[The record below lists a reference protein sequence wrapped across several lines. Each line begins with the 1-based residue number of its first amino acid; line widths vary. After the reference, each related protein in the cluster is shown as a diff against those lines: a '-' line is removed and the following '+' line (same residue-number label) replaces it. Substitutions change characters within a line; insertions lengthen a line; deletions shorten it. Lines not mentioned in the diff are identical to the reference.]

1 MPSSKAISNKP
12 KARRMLLTSALILCS
27 VAFMLN
33 YLPTHTTYAVAPAQP
48 AQTQT
53 NDVALAQAKEVAA
66 KKAEKLAITPSIWP
80 VSGPVTSG
88 FGGRT
93 SPFGNG
99 SESHPGIDI
108 AIETGAPVVATADGR
123 VLQSGP
129 AGGYGNLVQI
139 DHGNGIVTLY
149 GHNSQL
155 AVKVGQTVKKG
166 QVIAYA
172 GSTGL
177 STGPHVHYEVR
188 ENDDAVD
195 PWKYLISNTQ
205 HV

>member
-1 MPSSKAISNKP
+1 MPISKARQMVLS
-12 KARRMLLTSALILCS
+12 TSLILGL
-27 VAFMLN
+27 VALLLN
-33 YLPTHTTYAVAPAQP
+33 YLPTHTTYAIAPTLLE
-48 AQTQT
+48 QTQT
-53 NDVALAQAKEVAA
+53 TDIALAQAKEAAA
-66 KKAEKLAITPSIWP
+66 KKSEKLAITPSIWP

-99 SESHPGIDI
+99 SESHRGVDI